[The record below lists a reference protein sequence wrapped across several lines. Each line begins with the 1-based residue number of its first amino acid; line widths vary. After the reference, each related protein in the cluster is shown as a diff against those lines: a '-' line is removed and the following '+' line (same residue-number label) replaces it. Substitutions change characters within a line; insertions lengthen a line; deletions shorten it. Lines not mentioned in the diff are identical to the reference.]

1 MKLTELSQSLS
12 YHIDNDFKAEV
23 VAAEIVEGG
32 FPDDQV
38 IILMFGALKRPY
50 RKDIDAIDEEFS
62 EYDHNH
68 YLVIKTPKE
77 GIYDMLPEGI
87 FHSVSL
93 HQSSTDH
100 RQIIEMMKLHKVQE
114 RNARRFFM
122 PFETAI
128 NHLRIQMALYENRL
142 DKRSHYSELSDIF
155 SGNWEIFNYLDA
167 VQANLFVQILP
178 IIHDIRDNYPLAE
191 TVFELILMLPLKI
204 TAARRKPTL
213 LDNPIISMLGEN
225 GLGVDFTTGNV
236 LFDDEDDEITI
247 NIGPLSKQQLNQFM
261 PGTKQSKILESLC
274 DHLLPVHIDVTTE
287 LILLDGDKA
296 CVLADGENIF
306 NSTMG
311 MSTYL

>member
-12 YHIDNDFKAEV
+12 FHIDNDFKAEV
-23 VAAEIVEGG
+23 VAAEAVEAG

-50 RKDIDAIDEEFS
+50 RKDVDAVDEEFS
-62 EYDHNH
+62 DYDHNN

-77 GIYDMLPEGI
+77 GIYDMLPEGV

-100 RQIIEMMKLHKVQE
+100 RKIIEMMKLHKVQE
-114 RNARRFFM
+114 RNARQFFM

-128 NHLRIQMALYENRL
+128 NHLRMQMALYENRL

-167 VQANLFVQILP
+167 IQANLFVQILP

-191 TVFELILMLPLKI
+191 TVFELILMLPFKI
-204 TAARRKPTL
+204 TAARRKPVL
-213 LDNPIISMLGEN
+213 LDNPVVSMLGDN

-236 LFDDEDDEITI
+236 LFDDGDDEITI
-247 NIGPLSKQQLNQFM
+247 KIGPLNKQQLNQFI
-261 PGTKQSKILESLC
+261 PGTNQSKIFEALC
-274 DHLLPVHIDVTTE
+274 DHLLPVHLDVSTE
-287 LILLDGDKA
+287 LILVDADKA
-296 CVLADGENIF
+296 CVLADGENTF